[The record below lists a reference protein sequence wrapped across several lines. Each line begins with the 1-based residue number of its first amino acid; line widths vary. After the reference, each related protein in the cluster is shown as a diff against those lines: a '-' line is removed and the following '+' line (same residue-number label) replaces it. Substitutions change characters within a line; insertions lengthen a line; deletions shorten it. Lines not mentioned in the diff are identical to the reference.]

1 MRILLIY
8 PPPWQIPRPGQDP
21 KDYKIKAPEGID
33 LSACLSGD
41 ILNIPH
47 GLLSL
52 AAQEKEKGHDVEV
65 LNLFTFPW
73 QEVKEIIG
81 HFKTDIYGLSV
92 FTSNRRGSIALA
104 KLIKEIHPETHITA
118 GGPHATA
125 LAEEMLLSCN
135 AIDTIITG
143 EGESTFGEL
152 VNKLEK
158 KESLTDIPGTV
169 YRKNDQIIKAPKRE
183 RITDLDS
190 IISPLKYY
198 DDYILITSR
207 GCAWDCTFCAST
219 SIWGQKY
226 YSHSPKYI
234 LDVLGIMTN
243 INSQKSIAIKDET
256 FTSNKK
262 KVIEICEGII
272 KRKLNFIWS
281 CDTRAD
287 TLDEEILFLM
297 RKAGCQRISLG
308 IESGS
313 EEVLAHI
320 NKKIDLET
328 VKKTTRLARKFG
340 FQIRYYMITGCRGE
354 TAETI
359 KQSED
364 FLKLAKP
371 CQVIFN
377 PFTLLPGTKEFQ
389 IAKQN
394 NLVDENIFFT
404 DNFFELSPLLF
415 KNRDKETAK
424 IYEWAVKNSGLKN
437 ISEYSLEERQEIFP
451 LFPDSHF
458 THLDLGEAYYNTGN
472 YIEAAKFIGEALKR
486 NYPHKGIIYNYFAC
500 LAWQKNDLEETLK
513 NLIKAKEMGYHS
525 VVETNIN
532 RVQSWIKSG
541 GPNTKK
547 KLALMAG
554 HSYEVTRPFKQPVTP
569 GKISI
574 NEKEIRPVVF

>member
-8 PPPWQIPRPGQDP
+8 PPPWQISRLGQDS
-21 KDYKIKAPEGID
+21 KDDKIRAPEGID

-41 ILNIPH
+41 ILNIPQ

-73 QEVKEIIG
+73 QEVKKIIG
-81 HFKTDIYGLSV
+81 HFKADIYGLSV
-92 FTSNRRGSIALA
+92 FTSNRRGALA
-104 KLIKEIHPETHITA
+104 LAELIKEIHPESHLTA

-125 LAEEMLLSCN
+125 LAEEMLLNCN

-143 EGESTFGEL
+143 EGESTFSEL
-152 VNKLEK
+152 VSKLDK
-158 KESLTDIPGTV
+158 KESLTNIPGTL
-169 YRKNDQIIKAPKRE
+169 YRKNNQIIKAPERE
-183 RITDLDS
+183 RISDLDNLT
-190 IISPLKYY
+190 SPFKHYN
-198 DDYILITSR
+198 DYILISSR

-219 SIWGQKY
+219 SIWGQKH

-234 LDVLGIMTN
+234 LDTLEIMVN
-243 INSQKSIAIKDET
+243 KNNQKSIAIKDET
-256 FTSNKK
+256 FTGNKK
-262 KVIEICEGII
+262 RVIEICEGII
-272 KRKLNFIWS
+272 KRKLNFTWS

-287 TLDEEILFLM
+287 TLDKEILFLM

-313 EEVLAHI
+313 EKILENI
-320 NKKIDLET
+320 NKKTDLET
-328 VKKTTRLARKFG
+328 VRKATLLARKFG

-359 KQSED
+359 RQSED
-364 FLKLAKP
+364 FVNSANP

-394 NLVDENIFFT
+394 NLIDENIFFT
-404 DNFFELSPLLF
+404 DDFFELSPLLF
-415 KNRDKETAK
+415 KNRDKETEK

-437 ISEYSLEERQEIFP
+437 ISEYSLDERKDIFAF
-451 LFPDSHF
+451 FPEQHF
-458 THLDLGEAYYNTGN
+458 AHLDLGEAYYNKGN
-472 YIEAAKFIGEALKR
+472 YKEAEKFTGEALNR

-500 LAWQKNDLEETLK
+500 FAWQRNDLEETLK

-525 VVETNIN
+525 VIETNID

-541 GPNTKK
+541 GPNTGKK
-547 KLALMAG
+547 FGLQAG
-554 HSYEVTRPFKQPVTP
+554 HNFEVTRPFNQPVTP

-574 NEKEIRPVVF
+574 NEKEICPVVF